1 MISNKELFNEND
13 IKFTNQRNIIYNILK
28 SYKEPVSAE
37 EIFQESKNIDDKIS
51 FSTIYRTLNV
61 FIKKDLVLKY
71 NLIDENISVYEVASK
86 IDHKHYIKCLKCE
99 KMVEIQSC
107 PIKIFEEHLVE
118 NTGFEITDHKFELYG
133 YCPDCKK

>member
-37 EIFQESKNIDDKIS
+37 EIFIESKNIDDKIS

-86 IDHKHYIKCLKCE
+86 IDHKHFI
-99 KMVEIQSC
+99 
-107 PIKIFEEHLVE
+107 
-118 NTGFEITDHKFELYG
+118 
-133 YCPDCKK
+133 